1 MKVEPVNARLHR
13 ILSNCRH
20 FWLGYGQATDDLTDA
35 RGLTMYRSGIAS
47 AMYNGVLC
55 ISPGTDIGGAYDE
68 ATRKLA
74 TVPSVWWVGPDSDT
88 GTAEYLCSKGLSS
101 FAAMT
106 VMEIDLA
113 AMGPADI
120 PTGIS
125 VHRVEGLR
133 DIASWVLAY
142 TPSFGL
148 SPDVADA
155 VIERY
160 RVRPEAP
167 GVLER
172 FEARDGER
180 IVGTSVLLD
189 RDGVAG
195 VYVVTTAE
203 EYRGRGLGTA
213 LTTEALT
220 RAREK
225 GLRVG
230 TLQTSTARSMYER
243 MGFQAVAEYKVFTG
257 LGAAGR

>member
-1 MKVEPVNARLHR
+1 MQPR
-13 ILSNCRH
+13 
-20 FWLGYGQATDDLTDA
+20 
-35 RGLTMYRSGIAS
+35 
-47 AMYNGVLC
+47 
-55 ISPGTDIGGAYDE
+55 
-68 ATRKLA
+68 
-74 TVPSVWWVGPDSDT
+74 
-88 GTAEYLCSKGLSS
+88 
-101 FAAMT
+101 
-106 VMEIDLA
+106 IDLA
-113 AMGPADI
+113 SMGPADI

-133 DIASWVLAY
+133 DIAAWVRAY

-213 LTTEALT
+213 LT

-230 TLQTSTARSMYER
+230 TLQTSTARSMYQR